1 MARYVYRDPPA
12 AGRTGAWN
20 SRLGALQSYY
30 EMMPGTNPTFSATMP
45 ANRPAKRRDKRS
57 GSHPIIALPKVR
69 YVAIVAVPPARMLD
83 VVGPAEVFADANK
96 LHGGDPVYEVEII
109 AAAEDR
115 AVPTQ
120 IGVPILAHWTYREL
134 HGPIDTLLVA
144 GGEWPPDKR
153 HSPDFLSWLRDQSRN
168 VRRLGSVCTGALV
181 LADADLLNGRPATTH
196 WNWCNELIQ
205 KHPLVKV
212 DPDPIYVRDKN
223 VYTSA
228 GVTAGIDLAL
238 ALVEEDLGSSLA
250 LQVARMM
257 VVFLRRSGG
266 QSQFSA
272 TLAAQA
278 CERQPLR
285 DLLAWMADNVT
296 RDLSVTSLSRRASMS
311 LRNFARVFKQQV
323 GETPAQHIENLRL
336 EAARRK
342 LETSSLSL
350 EQVAE
355 ASGFR
360 SAEILRRTF
369 ARRLGTTPGQYRACF
384 GQAKIQ

>member
-1 MARYVYRDPPA
+1 
-12 AGRTGAWN
+12 
-20 SRLGALQSYY
+20 
-30 EMMPGTNPTFSATMP
+30 MP
-45 ANRPAKRRDKRS
+45 ANRPAKRRDKGS
-57 GSHPIIALPKVR
+57 GSHTNITRPKVR
-69 YVAIVAVPPARMLD
+69 RIAIIAVPPARMLD

-96 LHGGDPVYEVEII
+96 LHGGEPVYEVEII

-120 IGVPILAHWTYREL
+120 IGVPILAHRTYRESQ
-134 HGPIDTLLVA
+134 GPIDTLLVA
-144 GGEWPPDKR
+144 GGEWAPDKR
-153 HSPDFLSWLRDQSRN
+153 HSPDVLSWLKEQSRK

-196 WNWCNELIQ
+196 WNWCNELVQ

-278 CERQPLR
+278 CEGRPLR

-296 RDLSVTSLSRRASMS
+296 RDLSVACLARRASMS

-336 EAARRK
+336 ESARRK

-350 EQVAE
+350 EQIAG
-355 ASGFR
+355 ASGFS
-360 SAEILRRTF
+360 SAETLRRTF
-369 ARRLGTTPGQYRACF
+369 ARRLGTTPGQYRASF
-384 GQAKIQ
+384 GHAKIQ